1 MCNKKAII
9 RKWNSRF
16 FDKKQKTTHYFQGFF
31 FTFWIPH
38 LPVWGW
44 APCHGGQW
52 EGYFWAGW
60 TGPKPLQQNPVLP
73 PEHGSDGRSSWHKF
87 QEPEWQELHPRTS
100 KSTIHTGV
108 HLAHKT
114 AQTITHSQSQHD
126 LPEVLISHNSLLQ
139 SFDRISGPE

>member
-1 MCNKKAII
+1 MCNKKSNNQEVKQQILWLKTKKLLI
-9 RKWNSRF
+9 SFSSF
-16 FDKKQKTTHYFQGFF
+16 FKL
-31 FTFWIPH
+31 WILN

-52 EGYFWAGW
+52 GGYFWAGW
-60 TGPKPLQQNPVLP
+60 TGPKLLQQNPVLP
-73 PEHGSDGRSSWHKF
+73 PERGSDGRSSWRKF
-87 QEPEWQELHPRTS
+87 QEPEWQQLHPRSS
-100 KSTIHTGV
+100 KLTVHTGI
-108 HLAHKT
+108 HLAHNA